1 MAGLVLLQLLLAP
14 QATLIYVTAITLKQV
29 GAIRIVSPYAVSPL
43 LWGVLVSAG
52 VVVVL
57 RLAPTR
63 WGWPAAVI
71 LSVVGTPRL
80 LIYMFMTFLAVLTA
94 PDGRRHR

>member
-1 MAGLVLLQLLLAP
+1 V
-14 QATLIYVTAITLKQV
+14 
-29 GAIRIVSPYAVSPL
+29 RNFSPYAVSPL
-43 LWGVLVSAG
+43 LWGALVLAG

-63 WGWPAAVI
+63 WGWAAAVI

-80 LIYMFMTFLAVLTA
+80 LIYMFMTFLAVLGG
-94 PDGRRHR
+94 PDGRRRR